1 MSKASQRK
9 EAEKRKR
16 LAKQGVNLALMK
28 EFRRKG
34 PAAFDDPQMFW
45 KYTTT
50 NRIHGAQY
58 DKFIHHADRE
68 RLERVLKQVCSDSP
82 ISSFVEATGLVE
94 ADVSMPGVLFLR
106 CLDGDAAEEGP
117 ALPLDVQGFE
127 WDLATRGPTSICSR
141 LFELCD
147 RKVQP
152 LAAGQ
157 QYDALVW
164 AFGLYLDAD
173 PTICL
178 ACSRSGAV
186 AGRVLVQGNWIDATY
201 PWQLWTTVAHEVGR
215 LAAQETWVSSTM
227 SSLVELA
234 GHVDTINADRHQ
246 RGIEPSSSLFDDE
259 PGHMAFFSA
268 ASECLMG
275 AQLDYLQLAVDVS
288 ESTVSEMVRFD
299 LEDEYEERLEKANK
313 ELMQLRQAQGSLR
326 TQLEAER
333 QRTAALRAELAAT
346 TSRMGAGDKSEVE
359 RRSIVTRFSD
369 YFAR

>member
-34 PAAFDDPQMFW
+34 PAAFSDPQMFW

-50 NRIHGAQY
+50 NRIHGEQY

-68 RLERVLKQVCSDSP
+68 RLERVLKEVCSDSP
-82 ISSFVEATGLVE
+82 ISSFVEATVLVE

-106 CLDGDAAEEGP
+106 HLDGDPFEEGP

-127 WDLATRGPTSICSR
+127 WDLAAKGPTPVCSR

-147 RKVQP
+147 HKMQQR
-152 LAAGQ
+152 AGGQ
-157 QYDALVW
+157 QCDAIVW
-164 AFGLYLDAD
+164 AFGLYLDGD

-186 AGRVLVQGNWIDATY
+186 AGRVLVQGSWIDATY

-215 LAAQETWVSSTM
+215 LAANETWVSSTM
-227 SSLVELA
+227 ASLVEMA
-234 GHVDTINADRHQ
+234 RNVDRINADRLQ
-246 RGIEPSSSLFDDE
+246 RGIEPASSLFDDE
-259 PGHMAFFSA
+259 QGQLAFFSA
-268 ASECLMG
+268 ASECLVD
-275 AQLDYLQLAVDVS
+275 AQLDYMQLAIDVA
-288 ESTVSEMVRFD
+288 ESTVSEIVRFD

-313 ELMQLRQAQGSLR
+313 ELMQLRQAQDSLR

-333 QRTAALRAELAAT
+333 QRTSALRADLAN
-346 TSRMGAGDKSEVE
+346 TSRTSAGLTSGVS

-369 YFAR
+369 YFAG